1 MRSILASKTAGQLDT
16 RKNVQ
21 MFAVI
26 KSGGKQYKVAKDD
39 VIRVEKLDAEEG
51 ATVNLNEVLMV
62 GDVKSQTVGAP
73 LVDGAGRIGN
83 GPRANAG
90 PQDHRLQEQRRQ
102 NYRRRNGHRQ
112 HLTVLRIDDILT
124 GGKKK
129 AAAKKKAAP
138 KKEAAPAEDAPTAE
152 SEKEQ
157 YAMAHKKAGGSS
169 RNGRDTIG
177 KRLGVKKFEAKWSF
191 RNILVRQRG
200 TKFHPGDNVG
210 MGKDHTLSA
219 LTAGQ
224 VKFHK
229 TRSRTTISVE
239 PAA

>member
-1 MRSILASKTAGQLDT
+1 
-16 RKNVQ
+16 

-73 LVDGAGRIGN
+73 LVEGAAVSATVLEQMRDRKIIVFKK
-83 GPRANAG
+83 
-90 PQDHRLQEQRRQ
+90 QRRQ

-138 KKEAAPAEDAPTAE
+138 KKEAAPAKDAPTAE
-152 SEKEQ
+152 SEKE
-157 YAMAHKKAGGSS
+157 
-169 RNGRDTIG
+169 
-177 KRLGVKKFEAKWSF
+177 
-191 RNILVRQRG
+191 
-200 TKFHPGDNVG
+200 
-210 MGKDHTLSA
+210 
-219 LTAGQ
+219 
-224 VKFHK
+224 
-229 TRSRTTISVE
+229 
-239 PAA
+239 

>member
-1 MRSILASKTAGQLDT
+1 MRPILAMILAGQLGT

-62 GDVKSQTVGAP
+62 GDDKGQTVGAP
-73 LVDGAGRIGN
+73 LVDGAAVSATVLEQMRDRKIIVFKK
-83 GPRANAG
+83 
-90 PQDHRLQEQRRQ
+90 QRRQ

-138 KKEAAPAEDAPTAE
+138 KKEEAAPADEAPAAE
-152 SEKEQ
+152 SEKE
-157 YAMAHKKAGGSS
+157 
-169 RNGRDTIG
+169 
-177 KRLGVKKFEAKWSF
+177 
-191 RNILVRQRG
+191 
-200 TKFHPGDNVG
+200 
-210 MGKDHTLSA
+210 
-219 LTAGQ
+219 
-224 VKFHK
+224 
-229 TRSRTTISVE
+229 
-239 PAA
+239 

>member
-1 MRSILASKTAGQLDT
+1 
-16 RKNVQ
+16 

-73 LVDGAGRIGN
+73 LVDGAAVSATVLEQMRDRKIIVFKK
-83 GPRANAG
+83 
-90 PQDHRLQEQRRQ
+90 QRRQ

-152 SEKEQ
+152 SEKE
-157 YAMAHKKAGGSS
+157 
-169 RNGRDTIG
+169 
-177 KRLGVKKFEAKWSF
+177 
-191 RNILVRQRG
+191 
-200 TKFHPGDNVG
+200 
-210 MGKDHTLSA
+210 
-219 LTAGQ
+219 
-224 VKFHK
+224 
-229 TRSRTTISVE
+229 
-239 PAA
+239 

>member
-1 MRSILASKTAGQLDT
+1 
-16 RKNVQ
+16 

-73 LVDGAGRIGN
+73 LVDGAAVSATVLEQMRDRKIIVFKK
-83 GPRANAG
+83 
-90 PQDHRLQEQRRQ
+90 QRRQ

-138 KKEAAPAEDAPTAE
+138 KKEAAPAEDAPAAE
-152 SEKEQ
+152 SEKE
-157 YAMAHKKAGGSS
+157 
-169 RNGRDTIG
+169 
-177 KRLGVKKFEAKWSF
+177 
-191 RNILVRQRG
+191 
-200 TKFHPGDNVG
+200 
-210 MGKDHTLSA
+210 
-219 LTAGQ
+219 
-224 VKFHK
+224 
-229 TRSRTTISVE
+229 
-239 PAA
+239 